1 MTVPLLQSHW
11 NLLCAACGNLVRFLP
26 RTLVVLLC
34 LVAVIFPFLTA
45 LTISEGIKFQSAIS
59 VDEGTDFYVTGNA
72 AGSSI
77 PLPMEDLERFE
88 ALEGVARVVPRIVG
102 RTYVVDRVITVV
114 GLPVDAMP
122 PPAVGLDQG
131 ETIEKSGD
139 VLVGS
144 SISKKYNLEPGTD
157 FRFPIK
163 PRKPF
168 LVTGVFSSDCTIWS
182 SSVIFMSIED
192 AADLFAME
200 DSVTDFLVYAEPGRA
215 FVVDMR
221 LQEDEKSRRFGPLSN
236 IRVQSRQL
244 VERYLH
250 RGFNTRMGIFTA
262 LYTVAFALA
271 VPALL
276 IVSGFGW
283 ADRRREVGM
292 LRVVGWQSSEII
304 EMVAWENL
312 VLSLTGACTA
322 FLTSFVWIRLLNGFF
337 IAQFFIAETGVVPD
351 FTVPSR
357 FLPLPLFFAF
367 LLALLLTMTG
377 SLYNTWRFATIAP
390 AEAIR

>member
-1 MTVPLLQSHW
+1 MNVPGLQSHW

-26 RTLVVLLC
+26 RTVVVLLC

-45 LTISEGIKFQSAIS
+45 LTLSEGIKFQSAIS
-59 VDEGTDFYVTGNA
+59 VDEGADFYITGNA

-77 PLPMEDLERFE
+77 PLPREDLERFM

-102 RTYVVDRVITVV
+102 RTYVVDRVITIV

-122 PPAVGLDQG
+122 PSAVGLDQG
-131 ETIEKSGD
+131 ETIRKSGD

-144 SISKKYNLEPGTD
+144 SIRKKYDLGSGTD

-168 LVTGVFSSDCTIWS
+168 RVAGVFSSDCTLWS
-182 SSVIFMSIED
+182 SSVIFMSLPD
-192 AADLFAME
+192 AADLFGLE
-200 DSVTDFLVYAEPGRA
+200 GSVTDFLVYAEPERA
-215 FVVDMR
+215 FLVDMR
-221 LQEDEKSRRFGPLSN
+221 LQEVEKSRHFGPLTN
-236 IRVQSRQL
+236 IRVQSREL

-250 RGFNTRMGIFTA
+250 RGFSARMGIFTA
-262 LYTVAFALA
+262 FYTVAFALA

-292 LRVVGWQSSEII
+292 LRIVGWQSSEIM
-304 EMVAWENL
+304 EMIAWENL
-312 VLSLTGACTA
+312 ALSLMGACMA
-322 FLTSFVWIRLLNGFF
+322 FLISFVWIRLLNGFF

-367 LLALLLTMTG
+367 LLSLLLTMTG

>member
-1 MTVPLLQSHW
+1 MIVPFLQSHR

-59 VDEGTDFYVTGNA
+59 VDEGADFYVTGNA
-72 AGSSI
+72 AGSNI
-77 PLPMEDLERFE
+77 PLPMEDLESFE
-88 ALEGVARVVPRIVG
+88 ALEGVARAVPRIVG

-114 GLPVDAMP
+114 GLPVNTMP
-122 PPAVGLDQG
+122 LPALGLDQG
-131 ETIEKSGD
+131 EIIKKHGD

-144 SISKKYNLEPGTD
+144 SISKKYDLEPGTD

-168 LVTGVFSSDCTIWS
+168 HVAGVFSSDCTLWS

-192 AADLFAME
+192 AADLFGMAGR
-200 DSVTDFLVYAEPGRA
+200 VTDFLVYAEPERA
-215 FVVDMR
+215 FLVDMR
-221 LQEDEKSRRFGPLSN
+221 LQEVEKSRRFGPLTN
-236 IRVQSRQL
+236 IRVQSREL

-250 RGFNTRMGIFTA
+250 RGFNARMGIFTA
-262 LYTVAFALA
+262 FYTVAFALA
-271 VPALL
+271 IPALL

-292 LRVVGWQSSEII
+292 LRVVGWQSSEIM

-337 IAQFFIAETGVVPD
+337 IGQFFIAESGLVPD

-367 LLALLLTMTG
+367 LLSLLLTMTG

>member
-1 MTVPLLQSHW
+1 
-11 NLLCAACGNLVRFLP
+11 
-26 RTLVVLLC
+26 VVLLC

-45 LTISEGIKFQSAIS
+45 LTLSEGIKFQSAIS
-59 VDEGTDFYVTGNA
+59 VDEGADFYVTGNA
-72 AGSSI
+72 AGSSV
-77 PLPMEDLERFE
+77 PLPMEDLERFG

-114 GLPVDAMP
+114 GLPADTMP
-122 PPAVGLDQG
+122 PPTVGLNQG
-131 ETIEKSGD
+131 ETIAKSGD

-144 SISKKYNLEPGTD
+144 SIRRKYDLEPGTD
-157 FRFPIK
+157 FRFPIQ
-163 PRKPF
+163 PRKSF
-168 LVTGVFSSDCTIWS
+168 HVAGVFSSDCTLWS
-182 SSVIFMSIED
+182 SSVVFMSIED
-192 AADLFAME
+192 AADLFGLE
-200 DSVTDFLVYAEPGRA
+200 GKVTDFLVYAEPERA
-215 FVVDMR
+215 FLVDMR
-221 LQEDEKSRRFGPLSN
+221 LQEEEKSRRFGPLN
-236 IRVQSRQL
+236 DIRVQSRQL

-262 LYTVAFALA
+262 FYTVAFALA
-271 VPALL
+271 IPALL

-292 LRVVGWQSSEII
+292 LRVVGWQSSEIM

-312 VLSLTGACTA
+312 VLSLMGACMA
-322 FLTSFVWIRLLNGFF
+322 FLISFVWIRLLNGLF
-337 IAQFFIAETGVVPD
+337 IAQFFIAETGLVPD

-367 LLALLLTMTG
+367 LVSLLLTMTG
-377 SLYNTWRFATIAP
+377 SLYNTWRLSTIAP

>member
-1 MTVPLLQSHW
+1 MNVPSLQSHW
-11 NLLCAACGNLVRFLP
+11 NLLRAACGNLVRFLP

-34 LVAVIFPFLTA
+34 LVVVIFSFVTA
-45 LTISEGIKFQSAIS
+45 LTISEGVQFQSAIS
-59 VDEGTDFYVTGNA
+59 VLEGADFYVTGNA

-77 PLPMEDLERFE
+77 PLPMEDLERLE
-88 ALEGVARVVPRIVG
+88 ALEGVARAVPRIVG
-102 RTYVVDRVITVV
+102 RTYVADRVITLV
-114 GLPVDAMP
+114 GLPVDATP
-122 PPAVGLDQG
+122 PPAVGLNQG
-131 ETIEKSGD
+131 GPLRNSGD

-144 SISKKYNLEPGTD
+144 SISKTYDLEPGTD

-163 PRKPF
+163 PRKTF
-168 LVTGVFSSDCTIWS
+168 HVAGVFSSDCTIWS

-192 AADLFAME
+192 AADLFGME
-200 DSVTDFLVYAEPGRA
+200 ENVTDFLVYAEPDRA
-215 FVVDMR
+215 FEIDMR
-221 LQEDEKSRRFGPLSN
+221 LQEEEKSRRFGPLTN

-250 RGFNTRMGIFTA
+250 RGFNMRMGIFTA
-262 LYTVAFALA
+262 FYTVAFALA

-312 VLSLTGACTA
+312 VLSLMGACIA
-322 FLTSFVWIRLLNGFF
+322 FLASFVWIRLLNGLF
-337 IAQFFIAETGVVPD
+337 IAQFFIAETGLVPD
-351 FTVPSR
+351 FPVPSR
-357 FLPLPLFFAF
+357 FLPLPLFFSF

-377 SLYNTWRFATIAP
+377 SLYNTWRLATIAP